1 MQRLELG
8 LATFAVS
15 GRKSVETENTIA
27 VNSSQ
32 ADVLL
37 LPLAQ
42 EIYDKFSDHSSFD
55 DDLLDWAYYAA
66 VEEVGDGDPDGVI
79 SKLMQQT
86 IRYTIKAIWEMQS
99 NGS

>member
-8 LATFAVS
+8 VRTSAVLE
-15 GRKSVETENTIA
+15 RKSVEAENTVA

-32 ADVLL
+32 ADVLIA
-37 LPLAQ
+37 PLAA
-42 EIYDKFSDHSSFD
+42 EIYDKFCDHSSFD
-55 DDLLDWAYYAA
+55 DELLDWAYYAA

>member
-1 MQRLELG
+1 
-8 LATFAVS
+8 
-15 GRKSVETENTIA
+15 VEAENTTV

-32 ADVLL
+32 ADTLIA
-37 LPLAQ
+37 PLAQ
-42 EIYDKFSDHSSFD
+42 EIYDNFRNHSSFD

-86 IRYTIKAIWEMQS
+86 IRYTIKAIWEMQD
-99 NGS
+99 GTR